1 MSEQPETND
10 LSVNPENK
18 TKKRSRFNLRWI
30 YKQMKAALSIIAMV
44 LLIGLVGMIVS
55 FFYKELTD
63 EGYIIEQV
71 NVPDSMVEAG
81 FSGPLIANRISYE
94 LQNIMGFTR
103 QQEYSKN
110 YSSSGSD
117 NDLSIELIGIGVP
130 VRGIIDLIG
139 DAIGVNRR
147 KRIKADIYFAGPK
160 VVMILKFSG
169 EKPEYM
175 EANYDLNLDVPMKEL
190 ISKAAENILKYTDD
204 ESLQRYYLNYTYN
217 GEGSVQLA
225 KYRLEKYAGDR
236 RKEAIILADWAMA
249 LIRMKNFDLADVKLE
264 EGLNKDST
272 VAQIHLTRGTWY
284 MMQNKSDE
292 ALPNFDRAL
301 KSFTPQD
308 RIMDKLRVF
317 NNIGIVYQQ
326 KKKVD
331 SALYYYKKAIEID
344 SKFNIAYINIGYLY
358 LEEKKDT
365 AIFLEYLDK
374 SLRYGLPIYTL
385 EKNTAQEQLEALR
398 KLQAFKDILRKYAE

>member
-94 LQNIMGFTR
+94 LQKIMGFTR

-110 YSSSGSD
+110 YLSSESD
-117 NDLSIELIGIGVP
+117 IDLSIELIGIGVP
-130 VRGIIDLIG
+130 VHGIVDLIG

-175 EANYDLNLDVPMKEL
+175 EANNDLNPDVPMKEL

-204 ESLQRYYLNYTYN
+204 ESLQRYYLNYAYN
-217 GEGSVQLA
+217 GEGSIQLA

-236 RKEAIILADWAMA
+236 RQEAIILSDWAMG
-249 LIRMKNFDLADVKLE
+249 LIRMKKFDLANVKLE
-264 EGLNKDST
+264 EAITKDST
-272 VAQIHLTRGTWY
+272 VAQVYLTRGTWY
-284 MMQNKSDE
+284 MMQAEPDE
-292 ALPNFDRAL
+292 ALPNYEHAL
-301 KSFTPQD
+301 RLFLPQD
-308 RIMDKLRVF
+308 RILDKLRVYG
-317 NNIGIVYQQ
+317 NLGNTYLM
-326 KKKVD
+326 KENAD
-331 SALYYYKKAIEID
+331 SSLHYYKKALEID
-344 SKFNIAYINIGYLY
+344 SKFNIVYYNMGLLY
-358 LEEKKDT
+358 LELKKDT
-365 AIFLEYLDK
+365 ASFLEYLDK
-374 SLRYGLPIYTL
+374 SLSYGLPVSSL
-385 EKNTAQEQLEALR
+385 EKGASADLDGVR
-398 KLQAFKDILRKYAE
+398 KLQAFKDIMKKYAE